1 MIKTD
6 IIIIG
11 AGPVGLFTIFEAG
24 LLKLKCHL
32 IDSLPQ
38 AGGQCSEIYPKKPI
52 YDIPGFPS
60 ILAGELVDNLMEQA
74 APFKPGFTLGEVAI
88 SIDKTKDD
96 KYIVTTD
103 KGTQHEAPIVMIAGG
118 LGVFEPRKP
127 PIENLEQY
135 EDNGVEYIIKDPE
148 FYRGKRC
155 VISGGGDSALDWAIF
170 LADKGIASEVSLV
183 HRRSS
188 FRGHLDSVQK
198 VMDLA
203 ESGKI
208 KLITEAEVVGIGGA
222 GKVEE
227 VTIKHK
233 TEGEIKVETDHL
245 IPLFGLK
252 PSLGPIADWGLEIE
266 KNAIKVD
273 TTDYS
278 TNQPGIYAIG
288 DVASMISEDY
298 PRGHPMVAPVA
309 MLQGE
314 HFAKNIVRFVNNHP
328 MKPFKYKDKGAM
340 ATVGKNKAVVEMNKM
355 KLGGTPAWFIWMAV
369 HLMSLVGFR
378 NKVITFFN
386 WTKNYFNSDRGMRLI
401 ITKFDLYEQKRKRK
415 KEWQKEQMA
424 KSQD

>member
-11 AGPVGLFTIFEAG
+11 AGPVGLFAIFEAG

-38 AGGQCSEIYPKKPI
+38 PGGQCSEIYPKKPI

-74 APFKPGFTLGEVAI
+74 KPFKPGFTLGEAAVAV
-88 SIDKTKDD
+88 DKVAED
-96 KYIVTTD
+96 KFIVTTD
-103 KGTQHEAPIVMIAGG
+103 KGTQHEAPVVLIAGG

-127 PIENLEQY
+127 PIENLEKY
-135 EDNGVEYIIKDPE
+135 EDKGVEYIIKDPE

-155 VISGGGDSALDWAIF
+155 VIAGGGDSALDWAIF
-170 LADKGIASEVSLV
+170 LSEKNIATSVSVV

-203 ESGKI
+203 EKGKI
-208 KLITEAEVVGIGGA
+208 KLITEAEVTGIGGDA
-222 GKVEE
+222 KVEHL
-227 VTIKHK
+227 VITHK
-233 TEGEIKVETDHL
+233 KEGELKVETDHF

-273 TTDYS
+273 TRDYS
-278 TNQPGIYAIG
+278 TNTPGIYAIG
-288 DVASMISEDY
+288 DVNTYEGKLKLILCGFHEGTIALQSAFARIY
-298 PRGHPMVAPVA
+298 PEKKNVLKYTTVNGI
-309 MLQGE
+309 QG
-314 HFAKNIVRFVNNHP
+314 F
-328 MKPFKYKDKGAM
+328 
-340 ATVGKNKAVVEMNKM
+340 
-355 KLGGTPAWFIWMAV
+355 
-369 HLMSLVGFR
+369 
-378 NKVITFFN
+378 
-386 WTKNYFNSDRGMRLI
+386 
-401 ITKFDLYEQKRKRK
+401 
-415 KEWQKEQMA
+415 
-424 KSQD
+424 